1 MLYYYHAN
9 KSKFHL
15 TPNNIYD
22 YLLSG
27 RPRRV
32 FCTDIAWTTTVT
44 QRTAVPRSSF
54 HYCLCVN
61 ADWVATAVFS
71 FITPHRTSKDDR
83 RKSQIDDFSN
93 LIDIFRT
100 NSIQVLNLHG
110 FLCRLGLCHSND
122 ILKIKEK
129 KLLALGPSFRDRES
143 LGTKQTQ
150 IKPNANKGLPIKPVN
165 HIQPQLSRLCPKSS
179 WTPTSQNAD
188 GATHSGGFN
197 AMYTKTGESHAIDA
211 TQQLM
216 TSLSLSSPYT

>member
-1 MLYYYHAN
+1 MLYYYHTN

-27 RPRRV
+27 CPRRV

-54 HYCLCVN
+54 QYCLCVS

-71 FITPHRTSKDDR
+71 SITPHRTSKDDW
-83 RKSQIDDFSN
+83 RKPQLEDFSN
-93 LIDIFRT
+93 FINICRT

-110 FLCRLGLCHSND
+110 FLCRLWLCHSND

-129 KLLALGPSFRDRES
+129 NAV
-143 LGTKQTQ
+143 GTGTLFQRQGVFGNK
-150 IKPNANKGLPIKPVN
+150 ANTN
-165 HIQPQLSRLCPKSS
+165 
-179 WTPTSQNAD
+179 
-188 GATHSGGFN
+188 
-197 AMYTKTGESHAIDA
+197 
-211 TQQLM
+211 
-216 TSLSLSSPYT
+216 